1 MFAFKPPVYLN
12 GNKNYHKKKKYF
24 KRYDKLYSPQ
34 NIGQNYDLRLIILR
48 HAERIDL
55 VLGENWY
62 DQVFGGVP
70 SASSQSYRN
79 PVLPQRLPHRLNTLL
94 YVFDPPI
101 TRSGEQKAFSKGQQ
115 LSSMVTTIDS
125 CYSSP
130 ASRSIITANAILKGM
145 NRSSVPIRIEP
156 YLFEP
161 MNWNIPLQALGDI
174 SPFMSTGDWLQAG
187 YNIDRRYRR
196 LNDYLNPSET
206 ENDFLMRSQIFLQSI
221 ERLHGGVAPP
231 TGRGYARGRR
241 STVLIVGHAA
251 TPVIFSSIAQRQP
264 FDAEAFGQQCSSI
277 PFLHTIVLERDA
289 ISRIWYIR
297 PIMSFV

>member
-1 MFAFKPPVYLN
+1 MFVVKPPVYLT

-24 KRYDKLYSPQ
+24 KKYDQLYSPE
-34 NIGQNYDLRLIILR
+34 NRGLNYDIRLILVR
-48 HAERIDL
+48 HAERIDI

-62 DQVFGGVP
+62 DQVFRGVP
-70 SASSQSYRN
+70 SASTQMYLN
-79 PVLPQRLPHRLNTLL
+79 PVLPRRLPHRLNTLL

-101 TRSGEQKAFSKGQQ
+101 TRTGEQKSFMKGQV
-115 LSSMVTTIDS
+115 LSRTGPPVDY

-130 ASRSIITANAILKGM
+130 ASRCIFTANAILQGM

-161 MNWNIPLQALGDI
+161 MNWNTHLQMLGDV
-174 SPFMSTGDWLQAG
+174 SPFMSNGDWRRAG

-196 LNDYLNPSET
+196 INDYIDPSEN
-206 ENDFLMRSQIFLQSI
+206 ENDFLMRSQVFLQSI
-221 ERLHGGVAPP
+221 ERQFS
-231 TGRGYARGRR
+231 RGRR
-241 STVLIVGHAA
+241 SNVLIVGHAA
-251 TPVIFSSIAQRQP
+251 TPLIFSNITQHQP
-264 FDAEAFGQQCSSI
+264 FNPELFGQQCANI

-289 ISRIWYIR
+289 TSRIWHVR